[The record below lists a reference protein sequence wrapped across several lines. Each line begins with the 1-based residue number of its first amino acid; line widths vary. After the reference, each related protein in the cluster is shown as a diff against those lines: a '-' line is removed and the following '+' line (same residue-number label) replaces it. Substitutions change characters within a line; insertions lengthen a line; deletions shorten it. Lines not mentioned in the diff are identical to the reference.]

1 MTIRNALK
9 RSGSALAMVAIAGA
23 SASAQYSPF
32 GPVNTGA
39 APQQNTT
46 QPQYQAP
53 QPQYYQTQPQYQA
66 QPQYQGQPNYAAAP
80 GGQGVPYMASRATG
94 YPTTVAP
101 QMGPR
106 FAMDPAA
113 AANAAAAAATQ
124 ELPTPAVP
132 TPAVPTAE
140 AVTPPAGTQ
149 VTPAPMGNSYP
160 APNYPSS
167 NITPTPAPMTYSEGY
182 GAPTTNYSAPAAGC
196 DGGGA
201 PCNNYPMTT
210 DCAPSCDVG
219 YTLPKRQWF
228 AGMYGLFMQRSNPG
242 RIDLGVLVT
251 GTPTYPYYPVPTD
264 TVLHSSPDSDF
275 QGGAEIRFG
284 STLGQ
289 AGCGCN
295 CYQPYAWE
303 VGYWGLAEDTN
314 QELLTANPFTGVPS
328 TRIYGMVNYAGLEYD
343 RDGAGGT
350 YAYRPMN
357 EYTDYQNPINPPA
370 TPNDIRVL
378 GIRVRESFSA
388 QNLELN
394 LWRFGNPAGLSSSS
408 PCSGGCNSCSP
419 CGGYSACEPCAKPQR
434 LFVNGL
440 LGVRYFRVDNDLSIA
455 GDFTPASTP
464 DVYRAD
470 SINYYHDV
478 NVDNKLVGFQLGGSV
493 NYAVTCKL
501 SGFLDTNF
509 GIYGNDM
516 NVHQRVYSAEG
527 GTIRDVDT
535 GADAV
540 YGSSKQDVAFLG
552 EARLGVGYQFLPCW
566 RATVAWR
573 VLALS
578 GVAIAGEQ
586 VPANGFPNH
595 AQLNYIDSN
604 DSIILHGLQA
614 GVECKF

>member
-1 MTIRNALK
+1 MTIWKRLK
-9 RSGSALAMVAIAGA
+9 RSSSGLAMVAIAT
-23 SASAQYSPF
+23 STASAQYSPF
-32 GPVNTGA
+32 GPINTGGA
-39 APQQNTT
+39 GPQQYSAPQQNT
-46 QPQYQAP
+46 
-53 QPQYYQTQPQYQA
+53 A
-66 QPQYQGQPNYAAAP
+66 QPQYQQPQYQQHGAQQPQYAAPP

-94 YPTTVAP
+94 YPATGALSI
-101 QMGPR
+101 GPR

-113 AANAAAAAATQ
+113 AASAAAQ
-124 ELPTPAVP
+124 VLPTPP
-132 TPAVPTAE
+132 IPQAE
-140 AVTPPAGTQ
+140 AVTPPAGAP

-160 APNYPSS
+160 APSYPSS
-167 NITPTPAPMTYSEGY
+167 SITPTPAPMTYSEGY
-182 GAPTTNYSAPAAGC
+182 GAP
-196 DGGGA
+196 
-201 PCNNYPMTT
+201 CNNYPMT
-210 DCAPSCDVG
+210 DGCAPPCDVG

-251 GTPTYPYYPVPTD
+251 GTPTYPYYPAPGD
-264 TVLHSSPDSDF
+264 TVLHSSPDSDY

-314 QELLTANPFTGVPS
+314 QEVLTANPFTGN
-328 TRIYGMVNYAGLEYD
+328 TRMYGMVNYAGLEYD
-343 RDGAGGT
+343 RDGAGTT
-350 YAYRPMN
+350 YGYRPMN

-378 GIRVRESFSA
+378 GIRVRESFTA

-394 LWRFGNPAGLSSSS
+394 LWRFGNPGGLSSTS
-408 PCSGGCNSCSP
+408 PCGGGACNSCSP
-419 CGGYSACEPCAKPQR
+419 CGGYSACDPCAKPQR

-455 GDFTPASTP
+455 GEFADATDTTN
-464 DVYRAD
+464 VYD
-470 SINYYHDV
+470 GTFNYYHDV
-478 NVDNKLVGFQLGGSV
+478 NVDNKLVGFQLGGSA

-501 SGFLDTNF
+501 SAFLDTNF

-516 NVHQRVYSAEG
+516 ETRQRVYSAEG
-527 GTIRDVDT
+527 GTIRDVRT
-535 GADAV
+535 GALVD
-540 YGSSKQDVAFLG
+540 YHTSKSDVAFLG
-552 EARLGVGYQFLPCW
+552 EARLGMGYQFSPCW
-566 RATVAWR
+566 RATAAWR

-586 VPANGFPNH
+586 VPANGFPNS
-595 AQLNYIDSN
+595 AQINYIDSN

>member
-1 MTIRNALK
+1 MTFLQALK
-9 RSGSALAMVAIAGA
+9 RSGSTLAIAAIAGA

-32 GPVNTGA
+32 GPVNMGA
-39 APQQNTT
+39 APQQY
-46 QPQYQAP
+46 P
-53 QPQYYQTQPQYQA
+53 A
-66 QPQYQGQPNYAAAP
+66 QPQYQQPQHQQPQYAAP
-80 GGQGVPYMASRATG
+80 SGGQAVPYVASRATG
-94 YPTTVAP
+94 YPTTMAP

-113 AANAAAAAATQ
+113 AANAAANAAAQ
-124 ELPTPAVP
+124 ELPTPANPQV
-132 TPAVPTAE
+132 E
-140 AVTPPAGTQ
+140 AVTPPAGAPVIPPPVDT
-149 VTPAPMGNSYP
+149 TPSNPAANSYP

-167 NITPTPAPMTYSEGY
+167 SLSPTPAPMTYSEGY
-182 GAPTTNYSAPAAGC
+182 GAPAVNYSAPAAGC
-196 DGGGA
+196 DGSGA
-201 PCNNYPMTT
+201 PCNNYPMTG

-228 AGMYGLFMQRSNPG
+228 AGVYGLLMQRSNPG
-242 RIDLGVLVT
+242 RFDLGVLVT

-264 TVLHSSPDSDF
+264 TVLHSSPDSDY
-275 QGGAEIRFG
+275 QGGAEVRFG
-284 STLGQ
+284 STLGK

-314 QELLTANPFTGVPS
+314 QELLTANPFTGVPA

-350 YAYRPMN
+350 YSYRPMN

-394 LWRFGNPAGLSSSS
+394 LWRFGNPASLS
-408 PCSGGCNSCSP
+408 SCSP
-419 CGGYSACEPCAKPQR
+419 CSSGACDSYSACEPCAKPQR

-440 LGVRYFRVDNDLSIA
+440 LGMRYFRVDNDLSIA

-478 NVDNKLVGFQLGGSV
+478 NVDNKLVGFQLGGSA
-493 NYAVTCKL
+493 NYAISCKC
-501 SGFLDTNF
+501 SAFLDTNF

-516 NVHQRVYSAEG
+516 EVHQRVYSAEG
-527 GTIRDVDT
+527 GVIRDTDT
-535 GADAV
+535 GAPAN
-540 YGSSKQDVAFLG
+540 YSSSKSDVAFLS

-595 AQLNYIDSN
+595 AQINYIDSN

>member
-1 MTIRNALK
+1 MTFLKRLK
-9 RSGSALAMVAIAGA
+9 RSGSALAMVALATSTA
-23 SASAQYSPF
+23 NAQYSPF

-39 APQQNTT
+39 TAPQQYGAPPQYQ
-46 QPQYQAP
+46 QPQYQQNGAQ
-53 QPQYYQTQPQYQA
+53 QPQYYQG
-66 QPQYQGQPNYAAAP
+66 QPQYQGQQPQYAAPP

-94 YPTTVAP
+94 YPATGATPV
-101 QMGPR
+101 GPR

-113 AANAAAAAATQ
+113 AASAAAQ
-124 ELPTPAVP
+124 VLPTPAVP
-132 TPAVPTAE
+132 QAE
-140 AVTPPAGTQ
+140 AVTPPASAP
-149 VTPAPMGNSYP
+149 VTPAPMGNHYP
-160 APNYPSS
+160 APSYPSS
-167 NITPTPAPMTYSEGY
+167 HINPTPAPVTYSEGY
-182 GAPTTNYSAPAAGC
+182 SAPAMNYSAPAAGC
-196 DGGGA
+196 EGNGAA
-201 PCNNYPMTT
+201 PCNNYPMTG
-210 DCAPSCDVG
+210 DCGGYTPSYDVG

-228 AGMYGLFMQRSNPG
+228 AGLYGLYMQRSNPG

-251 GTPTYPYYPVPTD
+251 GTPTYPYYPTPTD

-295 CYQPYAWE
+295 SYQPYAWE

-314 QELLTANPFTGVPS
+314 QEVLTANPFTGN
-328 TRIYGMVNYAGLEYD
+328 TRMYGMVNYAGLEYD
-343 RDGAGGT
+343 RDGAGTT

-357 EYTDYQNPINPPA
+357 DYTDYQNPINPPA

-378 GIRVRESFSA
+378 GIRVRESFTA

-394 LWRFGNPAGLSSSS
+394 LWRFGNAGGLSSTS
-408 PCSGGCNSCSP
+408 PCGGGACNSCSP
-419 CGGYSACEPCAKPQR
+419 CGGYSACDPCAKPQR

-440 LGVRYFRVDNDLSIA
+440 LGVRYFRVDNDLAIA
-455 GDFTPASTP
+455 YDRTDANDP
-464 DVYRAD
+464 DVYD
-470 SINYYHDV
+470 GVFNDYHDV
-478 NVDNKLVGFQLGGSV
+478 NVDNKLVGFQLGGSA

-501 SGFLDTNF
+501 SAFLDTNF

-516 NVHQRVYSAEG
+516 ETRQRVYSSQ
-527 GTIRDVDT
+527 GTVRDIRT
-535 GADAV
+535 GALVD
-540 YGSSKQDVAFLG
+540 YHNSKTDVAFLG
-552 EARLGVGYQFLPCW
+552 EARLGMGYQFSPCW
-566 RATVAWR
+566 RATAAWR

-586 VPANGFPNH
+586 VPANGFPNF
-595 AQLNYIDSN
+595 QQVNYIDSN